1 MGMSP
6 KCRDQKCISTLKYL
20 PKFNTT
26 YDHFYSN
33 YFLMWPIEKCSFMM
47 VIVGTKM
54 KMGLK
59 YRDQKC
65 ISALKYLTKFNTTYD
80 YFYSNY

>member
-1 MGMSP
+1 
-6 KCRDQKCISTLKYL
+6 
-20 PKFNTT
+20 
-26 YDHFYSN
+26 
-33 YFLMWPIEKCSFMM
+33 MM
-47 VIVGTKM
+47 VIAGTKM